1 MYIRRCRCRRY
12 STIDGRD
19 ASGEERERE
28 RQKKIGKGREVARE
42 IDRDPQSD
50 ASLNARKKL
59 IRRKYEIDPMRTACD
74 ITPVMEQQS
83 SQATRS
89 VLLVFARLVMRRGDR
104 VNWADRAG

>member
-1 MYIRRCRCRRY
+1 MVV
-12 STIDGRD
+12 TQVVKK
-19 ASGEERERE
+19 ERERE
-28 RQKKIGKGREVARE
+28 RKKRGKGREVARE
-42 IDRDPQSD
+42 TDRDPQSD